1 MLLLTFEWW
10 SENSSLRKF
19 KCFFTVTNK
28 LDVILMFNIE
38 LSQEKKKNFRLYR
51 DKYATKKYY
60 AKTTS
65 MQAIATWNITCVNQ
79 SIRDY
84 YVLNSMA

>member
-19 KCFFTVTNK
+19 KFFFTVTNK

-38 LSQEKKKNFRLYR
+38 LSQEKN
-51 DKYATKKYY
+51 
-60 AKTTS
+60 KTLDYIETN
-65 MQAIATWNITCVNQ
+65 MLQRNITPKLLPCKQ
-79 SIRDY
+79 
-84 YVLNSMA
+84 

>member
-10 SENSSLRKF
+10 SENSSLTKF

-38 LSQEKKKNFRLYR
+38 LSQEKN
-51 DKYATKKYY
+51 
-60 AKTTS
+60 KTLDYIETN
-65 MQAIATWNITCVNQ
+65 MLQRNITPKLLPCKQ
-79 SIRDY
+79 
-84 YVLNSMA
+84 

>member
-38 LSQEKKKNFRLYR
+38 LSQEKN
-51 DKYATKKYY
+51 
-60 AKTTS
+60 KTLDYIETN
-65 MQAIATWNITCVNQ
+65 MLQRNITSKLLPCKQ
-79 SIRDY
+79 
-84 YVLNSMA
+84 